1 MLRQNSFNLLLL
13 FCLGI
18 CGPVF
23 GQNTK
28 PAEAEDVIR
37 VDTQLIDVPIT
48 AFTPKGEAVRGLKQS
63 NFIIYEDG
71 KRQEISEFSAVS
83 EPFEVALLLDT
94 SGSTR
99 NELGLIQR
107 AAKGFISSLRPGDRV
122 SVLAYKTEREPGRA
136 FAASEVFTQLTDDRN
151 VLRSAVDNITTSNG
165 TPYYDSL
172 IQVAENVFGK
182 APSEMF
188 RGRRALVALTDGVDS
203 SSAADFGLARAHLE
217 QAGIIVFFIKVDTRP
232 FFEENLMGDCQAAIR
247 FSPAQLRRYYRSFGP
262 KNPNLTTNFCDLG
275 EFERL
280 AVSKRL
286 YQIADEEMSELARV
300 SGGKVF
306 PVDDLNEART
316 AFQSVA
322 EEIGTKY
329 TLSYY
334 STNEKRDGSFRK
346 IRVEAKGLPP
356 GTVIRTREGY
366 RAPLK

>member
-1 MLRQNSFNLLLL
+1 MPRRIFLSMLL
-13 FCLGI
+13 FSLGI
-18 CGPVF
+18 SLAAY
-23 GQNTK
+23 GQNKK
-28 PAEAEDVIR
+28 PADADEVIR

-48 AFTPKGEAVRGLKQS
+48 AVTPKGEPVSGLKQS
-63 NFIIYEDG
+63 NFVIYEDG
-71 KRQEISEFSAVS
+71 KRQEITDFSAVS

-99 NELGLIQR
+99 GELGLIKR
-107 AAKGFISSLRPGDRV
+107 AATDFIASLRTGDRV
-122 SVLAYKTEREPGRA
+122 SVIAYKTDREPGRA
-136 FAASEVFTQLTDDRN
+136 FAASEVFTHLTDDRRI
-151 VLRSAVDNITTSNG
+151 LRSAVDNITTSNG

-172 IQVAENVFGK
+172 LQVAESVFGK
-182 APSEMF
+182 SPPDGF
-188 RGRRALVALTDGVDS
+188 RGRRALVALSDGVDS
-203 SSAADFGLARAHLE
+203 TSAVDFGHARSQLV
-217 QAGIIVFFIKVDTRP
+217 QAGIIIFFIKVDTRP

-247 FSPAQLRRYYRSFGP
+247 FSPAQLRRYYQSFGP

-286 YQIADEEMSELARV
+286 YHIADEEMSELARL

-306 PVDDLNEART
+306 PVDDLNGART
-316 AFQSVA
+316 AFRSVA

-334 STNEKRDGSFRK
+334 SNNEKRDGSFRR

-356 GTVIRTREGY
+356 GTIIRTREGY
-366 RAPLK
+366 AAPIK

>member
-1 MLRQNSFNLLLL
+1 MFRLYIVNLLLL
-13 FCLGI
+13 FSLGI
-18 CGPVF
+18 FVSVA
-23 GQNTK
+23 GQDKK
-28 PAEAEDVIR
+28 PSDADEVIR

-71 KRQEISEFSAVS
+71 KQQEIAEFSAVS
-83 EPFEVALLLDT
+83 EAFEVALLLDT

-99 NELGLIQR
+99 GELGLIQR
-107 AAKGFISSLRPGDRV
+107 AATGFISSLRSGDRV
-122 SVLAYKTEREPGRA
+122 SVIAYKTDRELGRA
-136 FAASEVFTQLTDDRN
+136 FATSEVFTQLTDDRKM
-151 VLRSAVDNITTSNG
+151 LRSAVGNITTSNG

-172 IQVAENVFGK
+172 LQVAESVFGK
-182 APSEMF
+182 SPPEGF

-203 SSAADFGLARAHLE
+203 TSASDFGLARAQLE
-217 QAGIIVFFIKVDTRP
+217 QAGIIMFFIKVDTRP

-286 YQIADEEMSELARV
+286 YQIADEEMSELARM

-316 AFQSVA
+316 AFQTVA

-334 STNEKRDGSFRK
+334 STNEKRDGAYRK

-366 RAPLK
+366 RAPGK